1 MTFPFAASALSVTNT
16 NDAPTLAQAT
26 LAASSGVTI
35 VVGSEELIGGSTQQG
50 TYTSF
55 SFPANNGQPAL
66 SLNDGVVLTSG
77 LGDFST
83 TTNTTNQAST
93 TTGTGSYQPLLDLA
107 DANGLSTTQND
118 SNVLSFDF
126 TLDDHTQNAVTA
138 KFLFATDE
146 YPTQSVTDIM
156 GIFVNGVNYAFFPN
170 GDLVSNQ
177 SGDPND
183 FFNDNA
189 FGTNNYGIEWNGLTD
204 VFSVTM
210 LALGDDATNTIDIAI
225 ADTVDTIYDSALFF
239 TDLKATSTTGDGGI
253 DDPINIIPLPAAVW
267 LLLGALAGLV
277 TLKKRKT

>member
-1 MTFPFAASALSVTNT
+1 M
-16 NDAPTLAQAT
+16 AQAT

-35 VVGSEELIGGSTQQG
+35 VGGSELLTGGETQQG
-50 TYTSF
+50 TYTNF
-55 SFPANNGQPAL
+55 SFPANNGEPAL
-66 SLNDGVVLTSG
+66 SMNDGVVLTSG

-83 TTNTTNQAST
+83 TENTTNQAST
-93 TTGTGSYQPLLDLA
+93 STGTGDYQPLVDLA
-107 DANGLSTTQND
+107 DDNGLNTNQND

-126 TLDDHTQNAVTA
+126 TLDDPTQNAVSA

-189 FGTNNYGIEWNGLTD
+189 VGTDNYGIEWNGLTD
-204 VFSVTM
+204 VFSVTA
-210 LALGDDATNTIDIAI
+210 LALGGGSTNTIDIAI
-225 ADTVDTIYDSALFF
+225 ADTSDTIYDSAVFF
-239 TDLKATSTTGDGGI
+239 TDLTGTTTTGGGGI
-253 DDPINIIPLPAAVW
+253 DDPISPIPLPAAGW
-267 LLLGALAGLV
+267 LLLGALGGLI
-277 TLKKRKT
+277 TFRKRKS